1 MEGSAGAPEAPLAG
15 AQVDV
20 HLIDG
25 TYELFRHFFAVPS
38 RKASDGSEVGALRG
52 VLGNIVMLLEAGAT
66 HVAVATDHVVE
77 SFRNDLWP
85 GYKDGSG
92 IEPDLLSQFHPT
104 EDALRLLGVAV
115 WPMIEFEADDGMAA
129 GAAMAAD
136 DDRVRQVFIC
146 TPDKDLGQCVGG
158 KVVQWDRRADEI
170 IDVAGVEAKFGVRPE
185 SIPDYLGLVG
195 DSADGFPGLKGWGAK
210 STSAML
216 SHYGHIEDIPDSHD
230 DWEPKVRGAAGLAA
244 TLVDERDLALLFRR
258 IATVRTDA
266 PVSDSV
272 DELAWRGP
280 HSGFEDLCHQIG
292 AENAARPGDEP
303 RGVPRRYVSSGGLV
317 QLDHVAGR
325 VEEERLAGGRSRQRH
340 RVFHLHA
347 GVAQLGHGGVDV
359 VHLEGPVLA
368 LRRHPVG
375 HLDQVYFAA
384 ARRLQPPPVERE
396 VRPIELLHAQDVCI
410 ERRRSVH
417 IGAVDRDVMHRPQFH
432 ERSLRPHPAPLPPEL
447 QHGWLS

>member
-1 MEGSAGAPEAPLAG
+1 MEGSAGAPPAAG
-15 AQVDV
+15 QVDV

-38 RKASDGSEVGALRG
+38 RKGADGSEVGALRG
-52 VLGNIVMLLEAGAT
+52 VLGNIVMLLEGGAT

-92 IEPDLLSQFHPT
+92 IDPDLLSQFHPT
-104 EDALRLLGVAV
+104 EEALELLGVAV
-115 WPMIEFEADDGMAA
+115 WPMVEFEADDAMAA
-129 GAAMAAD
+129 GAVMAAD
-136 DDRVRQVFIC
+136 DDRVRQVVIC

-170 IDVAGVEAKFGVRPE
+170 IDVAGVEAKFGVSPE

-210 STSAML
+210 STSVML
-216 SHYGHIEDIPDSHD
+216 SHYGHIENIPDSHD

-244 TLVDERDLALLFRR
+244 TLAGERELALLFRR

-280 HSGFEDLCHQIG
+280 RRGFEELCERIG
-292 AENAARPGDEP
+292 AENLLDRVMNLAAYRTD
-303 RGVPRRYVSSGGLV
+303 
-317 QLDHVAGR
+317 
-325 VEEERLAGGRSRQRH
+325 
-340 RVFHLHA
+340 
-347 GVAQLGHGGVDV
+347 
-359 VHLEGPVLA
+359 
-368 LRRHPVG
+368 
-375 HLDQVYFAA
+375 
-384 ARRLQPPPVERE
+384 
-396 VRPIELLHAQDVCI
+396 I
-410 ERRRSVH
+410 
-417 IGAVDRDVMHRPQFH
+417 
-432 ERSLRPHPAPLPPEL
+432 
-447 QHGWLS
+447 

>member
-1 MEGSAGAPEAPLAG
+1 MEGSAGAPPAAG
-15 AQVDV
+15 QVDV

-38 RKASDGSEVGALRG
+38 RKGADGAEVGALRG
-52 VLGNIVMLLEAGAT
+52 VLGNIVMLLEGGAT

-92 IEPDLLSQFHPT
+92 IDPDLLAQFHPT
-104 EDALRLLGVAV
+104 EEALELLGVAV
-115 WPMIEFEADDGMAA
+115 WPMVEFEADDAMAA
-129 GAAMAAD
+129 GAVMAAD
-136 DDRVRQVFIC
+136 DDRVRQVVIC

-170 IDVAGVEAKFGVRPE
+170 IDVTGVEAKFGVSPE

-210 STSAML
+210 STSVML
-216 SHYGHIEDIPDSHD
+216 SHYGHIENIPDSHD

-244 TLVDERDLALLFRR
+244 TLAGERELALLFRR

-280 HSGFEDLCHQIG
+280 RRGFEELCERIG
-292 AENAARPGDEP
+292 AENLLDRVMNLAAYRTD
-303 RGVPRRYVSSGGLV
+303 
-317 QLDHVAGR
+317 
-325 VEEERLAGGRSRQRH
+325 
-340 RVFHLHA
+340 
-347 GVAQLGHGGVDV
+347 
-359 VHLEGPVLA
+359 
-368 LRRHPVG
+368 
-375 HLDQVYFAA
+375 
-384 ARRLQPPPVERE
+384 
-396 VRPIELLHAQDVCI
+396 I
-410 ERRRSVH
+410 
-417 IGAVDRDVMHRPQFH
+417 
-432 ERSLRPHPAPLPPEL
+432 
-447 QHGWLS
+447 

>member
-1 MEGSAGAPEAPLAG
+1 MEGSTGAQLAG
-15 AQVDV
+15 DQVDV

-104 EDALRLLGVAV
+104 EEALGLLGVAV

-170 IDVAGVEAKFGVRPE
+170 IDAAGVEAKFGVRPE

-195 DSADGFPGLKGWGAK
+195 DSADGFPGLRGWGAK

-216 SHYGHIEDIPDSHD
+216 SHYGYIENIPVSAN
-230 DWEPKVRGAAGLAA
+230 DWAVKVRGAAGLAA
-244 TLVDERDLALLFRR
+244 TLDAERDLALLFRR

-266 PVSDSV
+266 PVSDGI

-280 HSGFEDLCHQIG
+280 HSGFEDLCDQIG
-292 AENAARPGDEP
+292 AGPLFERVMNLAAYRAD
-303 RGVPRRYVSSGGLV
+303 
-317 QLDHVAGR
+317 
-325 VEEERLAGGRSRQRH
+325 
-340 RVFHLHA
+340 
-347 GVAQLGHGGVDV
+347 
-359 VHLEGPVLA
+359 
-368 LRRHPVG
+368 
-375 HLDQVYFAA
+375 
-384 ARRLQPPPVERE
+384 
-396 VRPIELLHAQDVCI
+396 
-410 ERRRSVH
+410 
-417 IGAVDRDVMHRPQFH
+417 M
-432 ERSLRPHPAPLPPEL
+432 
-447 QHGWLS
+447 